1 MVDSKFNGKSDL
13 EVTTRKLYVKYMVS
27 LRCKQI
33 VIEELNKLG
42 LKFTISTDGAI
53 EFFDEISQEQLDELD
68 KNLQRTGLALL
79 SENNSILIDRIINTI
94 IELIHYSDE
103 LPKLNFKEIINEN
116 IVSGNESILKIFS
129 DVMGMSVIKFIIN
142 QKIERTKELLLYDDL
157 PLSDISEKLNYK
169 NEQYLTAQFKKVSGL
184 NPAYFKQIREAR
196 VSISAQNL
204 ENSYPAISDLI
215 NRTNS

>member
-1 MVDSKFNGKSDL
+1 MVDPKFNGNSNLKIA
-13 EVTTRKLYVKYMVS
+13 TKKRYVKYMVS
-27 LRCKQI
+27 LRCKEI

-42 LKFTISTDGAI
+42 LKFTIATDGGI

-68 KNLQRTGLALL
+68 KNLQRTGLVLL
-79 SENNSILIDRIINTI
+79 SEDNSFLVDRIINTI
-94 IELIHYSDE
+94 IELIHYTDE

-142 QKIERTKELLLYDDL
+142 QKIERTKELLVYDDL
-157 PLSDISEKLNYK
+157 PLSVISEKLNYK
-169 NEQYLTAQFKKVSGL
+169 NEQYLIAQFKKVSGL
-184 NPAYFKQIREAR
+184 TPAYFKQIRVAR
-196 VSISAQNL
+196 VNTSSHNL
-204 ENSYPAISDLI
+204 ENSHPAISDTI

>member
-1 MVDSKFNGKSDL
+1 MVDSKLNGKSNL
-13 EVTTRKLYVKYMVS
+13 KIATKKLYVKYMVS
-27 LRCKQI
+27 LRCKEI
-33 VIEELNKLG
+33 VKEELNKLG
-42 LKFTISTDGAI
+42 LKFTISTEGAI
-53 EFFDEISQEQLDELD
+53 EFFDEIRQEQLDELD
-68 KNLQRTGLALL
+68 KNLKRTGLVLL
-79 SENNSILIDRIINTI
+79 SENNSILVDRIINTI

-157 PLSDISEKLNYK
+157 PLSVISEKLNYK
-169 NEQYLTAQFKKVSGL
+169 NEEFLIAQFKKVSGHS
-184 NPAYFKQIREAR
+184 PAYFKQIRKAR
-196 VSISAQNL
+196 VNISAQNL